1 MTVKLDTQDKKMNT
15 VLWMV
20 TIAFS
25 AFLGIGALQLISF
38 GQFREQTVANTTDIL
53 RIQRDYLPYF
63 AFEYIVESNQKLM
76 NLVTAIESKDDLRY
90 QQAVREWSDLQ
101 QRVVNQA
108 GKNKT
113 RSGGNGSTGGAN

>member
-113 RSGGNGSTGGAN
+113 RSGGNGSTGGAK

>member
-1 MTVKLDTQDKKMNT
+1 MTVKLDTQDKKMNII
-15 VLWMV
+15 LWIV
-20 TIAFS
+20 GLAFAS
-25 AFLGIGALQLISF
+25 FLGIGAVQLINF
-38 GQFREQTVANTTDIL
+38 GQVREQTMTNTAEIS

-90 QQAVREWSDLQ
+90 QQAVQEWNDLQ
-101 QRVVNQA
+101 QRVINQA

-113 RSGGNGSTGGAN
+113 RSGGSSSTLGGQ

>member
-1 MTVKLDTQDKKMNT
+1 MTVKLDTQDKKMNII
-15 VLWMV
+15 LWIV
-20 TIAFS
+20 GLAFAS
-25 AFLGIGALQLISF
+25 FLGIGAVQLINF
-38 GQFREQTVANTTDIL
+38 GQVREQTMTNTAEIS

-90 QQAVREWSDLQ
+90 QQAVQEWNDLQ
-101 QRVVNQA
+101 QRVINQA

-113 RSGGNGSTGGAN
+113 RSGGNGSTGGAQ

>member
-1 MTVKLDTQDKKMNT
+1 MAIKLDTQEKKMNT
-15 VLWMV
+15 VLWMA

-38 GQFREQTVANTTDIL
+38 GQVREQTSTNTTDIL
-53 RIQRDYLPYF
+53 RIQKDYLPYF

-76 NLVTAIESKDDLRY
+76 NLVSAIESKDDKRY
-90 QQAVREWSDLQ
+90 QESVREWSDLQ

-108 GKNKT
+108 AKNKI
-113 RSGGNGSTGGAN
+113 RSGNSTTIGGG

>member
-1 MTVKLDTQDKKMNT
+1 MTIKLDTQEKKMNT

-38 GQFREQTVANTTDIL
+38 GQVREQTSTNTTDIL
-53 RIQRDYLPYF
+53 RIQKDYLPYF

-76 NLVTAIESKDDLRY
+76 NLVSAIESKDDQRY
-90 QQAVREWSDLQ
+90 QDAVRDWSELQ

-108 GKNKT
+108 GQNK
-113 RSGGNGSTGGAN
+113 RSGSSSSISGGQ